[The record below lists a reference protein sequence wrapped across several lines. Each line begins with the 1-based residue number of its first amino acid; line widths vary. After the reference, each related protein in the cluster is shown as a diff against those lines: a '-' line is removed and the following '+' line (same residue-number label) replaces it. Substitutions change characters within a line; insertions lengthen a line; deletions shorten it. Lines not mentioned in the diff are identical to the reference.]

1 MSHLPP
7 PILLEGGVSQSKQV
21 ILNRSRCFSTE
32 RDVER
37 CAAAAQTGAGPAANG
52 APQKWG
58 PKVTELRNAVDSSR
72 RGLAVLDE
80 LLSVMDELFSLRR
93 PVALQKDSKS
103 QVVDLGAGELRFE

>member
-72 RGLAVLDE
+72 RGFAVL
-80 LLSVMDELFSLRR
+80 DELFSLRG